1 MQGAKKPIKISLYVC
16 NCPFV
21 CATLTTHF
29 LFIPSSN
36 ASFLFPLDLY
46 KNILPTLQI
55 FEFNEEEQED
65 QFLQKKKLKN
75 LMAAPEKSYGTLKCS
90 REIVICQPNS
100 KFLKAKDST

>member
-46 KNILPTLQI
+46 KYILPTLQI

-65 QFLQKKKLKN
+65 QFLKKKNSKILWLPQEN
-75 LMAAPEKSYGTLKCS
+75 LMALSNVPGKLSFVNQ
-90 REIVICQPNS
+90 IPN
-100 KFLKAKDST
+100 F